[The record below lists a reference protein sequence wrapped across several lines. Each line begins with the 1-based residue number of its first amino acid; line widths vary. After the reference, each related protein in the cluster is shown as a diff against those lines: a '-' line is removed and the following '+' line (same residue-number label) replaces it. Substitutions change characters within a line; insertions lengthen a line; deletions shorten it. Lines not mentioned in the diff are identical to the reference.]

1 MSNSL
6 LYTVR
11 ISLQL
16 NNYVREHSITH
27 SLASQARNW
36 NEIEICTSMNREL
49 K

>member
-6 LYTVR
+6 LYTVC
-11 ISLQL
+11 ISFQL